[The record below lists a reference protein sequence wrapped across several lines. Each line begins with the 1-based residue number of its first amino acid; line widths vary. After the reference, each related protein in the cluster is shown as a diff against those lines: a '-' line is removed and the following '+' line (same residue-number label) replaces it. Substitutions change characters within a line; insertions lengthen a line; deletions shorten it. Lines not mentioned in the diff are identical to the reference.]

1 MIGKLFEHYE
11 IVGRLGSGGMGD
23 VFRARDTR
31 LGRDVAMK
39 TLPKEFASDA
49 DRLRRFEQEA
59 KTLAT
64 LNHPNI
70 LTVFDV
76 GQQEGQPYLVSELLE
91 GQTLREALNS
101 TVNGALPARK
111 ATEYALQI
119 AQGLAA
125 AHGQGIIHRDLKPEN
140 IFVTKDGR
148 VKILDFGLAKFREF
162 EPRSATQTQTSAVD
176 ADASTRVEQALESTE
191 PGRVLGTPN
200 YMAPEQVRG
209 EHVGHRADLFAF
221 GCVLY
226 EMLSGRRP
234 FKRDTSIATMA
245 AILSEEPPDM
255 TAMRPDLPPTL
266 DRIVRRCLEK
276 QPDNRFQSAT
286 DLAFAIESVTGS
298 TLAGAGVSAPANRPF
313 GAKPWVAMG
322 TAAAGLL
329 LFGVALILFLR
340 RPVESAPVSYNQ
352 ATDRRGAIF
361 HARFAPDGQLIF
373 YCAKWGNDP
382 PAIFNTAERGRA
394 NTTLVLRDADLLAV
408 SRSGEL
414 AVLMNHQRFG
424 WLINRGTLARMKVGE
439 TPRPILEDVLEADWF
454 PDGERL
460 LVVREV
466 DNLCRL
472 ELHPGGRP
480 LCQTPGYISYP
491 RVSPRG
497 DRVAFMVHQTPTD
510 NRGWVV
516 ITDLAGRTN
525 AVSGEWMAEE
535 GLAWEPSGR
544 EVWFGLS
551 SNWFGRWQ
559 LRGLSVSGKE
569 RQLTGLPAACIPSD
583 VAADGRVLLNRF
595 SLTVDYALGHGSQS
609 TNLYMA
615 AEGPLMDLSRDGSR
629 YLFDYEGS
637 GAGASYEAYLGRSD
651 GSPALHLGPGH
662 PLAIS
667 PDGQWVLALR
677 FNPSK
682 LVLLP
687 TGVGQPADVSL
698 EGIEPLG
705 AGWLP
710 DGRHILVAGHEAG
723 QDSPRMYVQ
732 SLSGGSPRAVTPAG
746 VVRGTGT
753 EGRINVSP
761 KGDKFMAVD
770 KKQAP
775 LVCFSDGSE
784 PKPVPGLTAKE
795 SIVGWCSD
803 NRSVFVIPANGVW
816 PVEVHRVDTVTG
828 QREAQPVLTITQ
840 PDMAGL
846 VNQPGLQVTPDGL
859 TYVFLTARLL
869 CDLFV
874 ANGLK

>member
-1 MIGKLFEHYE
+1 MSNVPEQHNLARGTRLGHYE
-11 IVGRLGSGGMGD
+11 ILSSIGAGGMGE

-31 LGRDVAMK
+31 LNRDVAVKM
-39 TLPKEFASDA
+39 LPRDFAADG

-59 KTLAT
+59 KTLAA

-70 LTVFDV
+70 LTIHDAGVH
-76 GQQEGQPYLVSELLE
+76 EGAPYLVSELLE
-91 GQTLREALNS
+91 GQTLREVLDSMANA
-101 TVNGALPARK
+101 ALPARR

-140 IFVTKDGR
+140 IFITKDGR
-148 VKILDFGLAKFREF
+148 VKILDFGLAKLK
-162 EPRSATQTQTSAVD
+162 TVD
-176 ADASTRVEQALESTE
+176 AEAPTVVLSTVKDSTE
-191 PGRVLGTPN
+191 PGKVMGTPN

-245 AILSEEPPDM
+245 AILTEEPPDM
-255 TAMRPDLPPTL
+255 TAVRPDLSPTL
-266 DRIVRRCLEK
+266 ERIVRRCLEK
-276 QPDNRFQSAT
+276 EPDNRFQTAN

-298 TLAGAGVSAPANRPF
+298 TLAGARVNLPANRLF
-313 GAKPWVAMG
+313 GAKPWLPIG

-329 LFGVALILFLR
+329 LFGVGLILFLR
-340 RPVESAPVSYNQ
+340 RPVESAPAYYNQ
-352 ATDRRGAIF
+352 ATDRRGTIF
-361 HARFAPDGQLIF
+361 HARFAPDGQSIF
-373 YCAKWGNDP
+373 YSAKWGNDAL
-382 PAIFNTAERGRA
+382 AIFNAPERGRA
-394 NTTLVLRDADLLAV
+394 NTALVLPDADLLAV

-414 AVLMNHQRFG
+414 AVLVNQHYST
-424 WLINRGTLARMKVGE
+424 WLINQGTVARMKVGE
-439 TPRPILEDVLEADWF
+439 TPRPMLEDVLEADWF

-460 LVVREV
+460 LIVREV
-466 DNLCRL
+466 NNLCRL
-472 ELHPGGRP
+472 EVYPGGKP

-497 DRVAFMVHQTPTD
+497 DRVAFMIHQVPGD
-510 NRGWVV
+510 DRGWVV
-516 ITDLAGRTN
+516 IADLLGRTN
-525 AVSGEWMAEE
+525 AVSGEWTGEE

-551 SNWFGRWQ
+551 TNWFGRWQ
-559 LRGLSVSGKE
+559 LRALSVSGKE
-569 RQLTGLPAACIPSD
+569 RPLTGLPAACFPSD
-583 VAADGRVLLNRF
+583 VAADGRVLLNRVGLA
-595 SLTVDYALGHGSQS
+595 SGCALGHGNQW
-609 TNLYMA
+609 TNLYTVT
-615 AEGPLMDLSRDGSR
+615 EGVLTDLSRDGSR

-637 GAGASYEAYLGRSD
+637 GAGATYEAYLGLSD
-651 GSPALHLGPGH
+651 SSPALHLGPGR

-677 FNPSK
+677 YSPSK

-687 TGVGQPADVSL
+687 TGVGQPADVDL
-698 EGIEPLG
+698 KGIEPLG

-723 QDSPRMYVQ
+723 QDAPRIYVQ
-732 SLSGGSPRAVTPAG
+732 SLSGGSPRAVTPPGA
-746 VVRGTGT
+746 VPGTPG
-753 EGRINVSP
+753 GRIQVSP

-770 KKQAP
+770 RRKAP

-784 PKPVPGLTAKE
+784 PKPVPGLTANDN
-795 SIVGWCSD
+795 IVGWCGD
-803 NRSVFVIPANGVW
+803 NHSVFVIPANGVW
-816 PVEVHRVDTVTG
+816 PVEVRRVDIGTG
-828 QREAQPVLTITQ
+828 QREAQPVLIITQ

-846 VNQPGLQVTPDGL
+846 VDQPDLYVTPDGL
-859 TYVFLTARLL
+859 TYIFNTLRML

-874 ANGLK
+874 ADGLK

>member
-1 MIGKLFEHYE
+1 MSIVPEQGNFAKGSRLGHYE
-11 IVGRLGSGGMGD
+11 IVSSIGAGGMGE

-31 LGRDVAMK
+31 LNRDVAVKM
-39 TLPKEFASDA
+39 LPRDFGADA

-59 KTLAT
+59 KTLAA

-70 LTVFDV
+70 LTIHDAGVH
-76 GQQEGQPYLVSELLE
+76 EGAPYLVSELLE

-101 TVNGALPARK
+101 AANAALPARK

-125 AHGQGIIHRDLKPEN
+125 AHGKGIIHRDLKPEN
-140 IFVTKDGR
+140 IFVTRDGR
-148 VKILDFGLAKFREF
+148 VKILDFGLAKLK
-162 EPRSATQTQTSAVD
+162 TVD
-176 ADASTRVEQALESTE
+176 AEAPTVVQSTVKESTE
-191 PGRVLGTPN
+191 PGKVMGTPN

-209 EHVGHRADLFAF
+209 EPADHRADLFAF

-255 TAMRPDLPPTL
+255 TALRPDFSPTL

-276 QPDNRFQSAT
+276 QPDNRFQSAK

-298 TLAGAGVSAPANRPF
+298 TLAGAVVSAPANRPF
-313 GAKPWVAMG
+313 GAVRWLRTGA
-322 TAAAGLL
+322 AAAGLFL
-329 LFGVALILFLR
+329 LGVALALSLR
-340 RPVESAPVSYNQ
+340 RPVESAPAFYNQ
-352 ATDRRGAIF
+352 ATDRRGAVF
-361 HARFAPDGQLIF
+361 HARFAPDGQSIF
-373 YCAKWGNDP
+373 YSAKWGNDAL
-382 PAIFNTAERGRA
+382 AIFNAPERGRA
-394 NTTLVLRDADLLAV
+394 NTTLVLPDADLLAV

-414 AVLMNHQRFG
+414 AVLMNHHRLT
-424 WLINRGTLARMKVGE
+424 WLINQGTLARMKAGE
-439 TPRPILEDVLEADWF
+439 TPRPMLEDVLEADWF

-472 ELHPGGRP
+472 ELYPGGKP

-497 DRVAFMVHQTPTD
+497 ERVAFMVHQAPTD

-544 EVWFGLS
+544 EVWFGIS
-551 SNWFGRWQ
+551 TNWFGRWQ
-559 LRGLSVSGKE
+559 LRALSVSGKE
-569 RQLTGLPAACIPSD
+569 RPLTGLPAACIPSD
-583 VAADGRVLLNRF
+583 VAADGRVLLNRL
-595 SLTVDYALGHGSQS
+595 SLTVDTALGHGNQS
-609 TNLYMA
+609 TNLYTVT
-615 AEGPLMDLSRDGSR
+615 EGTLMDLSRDGGR

-637 GAGASYEAYLGRSD
+637 GAGASYEAYLGLSD

-687 TGVGQPADVSL
+687 TGVGQPVDVNL
-698 EGIEPLG
+698 KGIEPFG
-705 AGWLP
+705 GGWLP
-710 DGRHILVAGHEAG
+710 DGRHILVAGHETG
-723 QDSPRMYVQ
+723 QDAPRMYVQ
-732 SLSGGSPRAVTPAG
+732 SLSGGSLRAVTPAG

-753 EGRINVSP
+753 EGGIHVSP
-761 KGDKFMAVD
+761 KGDKFVAVD
-770 KKQAP
+770 KRQAP
-775 LVCFSDGSE
+775 LICFSDGSE
-784 PKPVPGLTAKE
+784 PKPVPGLTPKDL
-795 SIVGWCSD
+795 IVGWCGD

-816 PVEVHRVDTVTG
+816 PVEVRRVDTGTG
-828 QREAQPVLTITQ
+828 QREAQPVLTIT
-840 PDMAGL
+840 PSDMAGL
-846 VNQPGLQVTPDGL
+846 VNPPGLFVTPDGV
-859 TYVFLTARLL
+859 TYIFLTGRVL

-874 ANGLK
+874 AEGLK

>member
-1 MIGKLFEHYE
+1 MIGKSFEHYE
-11 IVGRLGSGGMGD
+11 IVGRLGSGGMGE
-23 VFRARDTR
+23 VFRARDSR
-31 LGRDVAMK
+31 LNRDVALK
-39 TLPKEFASDA
+39 TLPKEFASDT

-59 KTLAT
+59 KTLAA

-76 GQQEGQPYLVSELLE
+76 GQHEGQPYLVGELLE

-101 TVNGALPARK
+101 TANAALPVRK

-125 AHGQGIIHRDLKPEN
+125 AHGKGIIHRDLKPAN

-148 VKILDFGLAKFREF
+148 VKILDFGLAKLN
-162 EPRSATQTQTSAVD
+162 TVD
-176 ADASTRVEQALESTE
+176 AEAPTVVQSTVRESTE
-191 PGRVLGTPN
+191 PGKVMGTPN

-255 TAMRPDLPPTL
+255 TAMRPDLPPAL
-266 DRIVRRCLEK
+266 ERIVRRCLEK
-276 QPDNRFQSAT
+276 DPDNRFQSAK

-298 TLAGAGVSAPANRPF
+298 TLAGARVNLPANRLF
-313 GAKPWVAMG
+313 GAKPWLPIG
-322 TAAAGLL
+322 TAAAALL
-329 LFGVALILFLR
+329 LFGAVLALFLR
-340 RPVESAPVSYNQ
+340 RPVESAPAFYNQ
-352 ATDRRGAIF
+352 ATDQRGTIF
-361 HARFAPDGQLIF
+361 HARFAPDGQSIF
-373 YCAKWGNDP
+373 YSAKWGNDP
-382 PAIFNTAERGRA
+382 LAIFNAPEHGRA
-394 NTTLVLRDADLLAV
+394 NTTLVLPNADLLAV

-414 AVLMNHQRFG
+414 AVLMNHHRSTA
-424 WLINRGTLARMKVGE
+424 LVNHGTLARMKVGE

-466 DNLCRL
+466 NNLCRL
-472 ELHPGGRP
+472 EVHPGGKP

-497 DRVAFMVHQTPTD
+497 DRVAFMVHQVPTD

-516 ITDLAGRTN
+516 IADLSGRTN

-551 SNWFGRWQ
+551 TNWYGRWQ
-559 LRGLSVSGKE
+559 LRALSVSAKE
-569 RQLTGLPAACIPSD
+569 RPLTGLPAACIPND
-583 VAADGRVLLNRF
+583 VAADGRVLLNRWI
-595 SLTVDYALGHGSQS
+595 LTMNYVLGHGNQS
-609 TNLYMA
+609 TNLYMTA
-615 AEGPLMDLSRDGSR
+615 AGGLMDLSRDGSR

-637 GAGASYEAYLGRSD
+637 GAGATYEAYLGLSD
-651 GSPALHLGPGH
+651 GSPALHLGSGH

-667 PDGQWVLALR
+667 PDGQWVLALSY
-677 FNPSK
+677 NPSK

-687 TGVGQPADVSL
+687 TGVGQPADVDL
-698 EGIEPLG
+698 KGIEPMG

-710 DGRHILVAGHEAG
+710 DGSHILVEGHEAG
-723 QDSPRMYVQ
+723 QDAPRMYVQ
-732 SLSGGSPRAVTPAG
+732 SLSGGSPCAVTPAG

-753 EGRINVSP
+753 VGRIQVSP
-761 KGDKFMAVD
+761 KGDKFTAVD
-770 KKQAP
+770 GRQTP
-775 LVCFSDGSE
+775 LVCFSEGSE
-784 PKPVPGLTAKE
+784 PKPVPGLTSKDQ
-795 SIVGWCSD
+795 IVGWCDD
-803 NRSVFVIPANGVW
+803 NHSVFVIPANGVW
-816 PVEVHRVDTVTG
+816 PVEVRRVDTHTG
-828 QREAQPVLTITQ
+828 QREAQPALTITQ

-846 VNQPGLQVTPDGL
+846 VDTPGLQVTPDGL
-859 TYVFLTARLL
+859 AYIFSTGRML

-874 ANGLK
+874 AVGLK